1 MEIMVAPGK
10 NKNVDILEFED
21 AVRGT
26 LNPRGALIR
35 ILAAEA

>member
-1 MEIMVAPGK
+1 MVAPGK

-21 AVRGT
+21 AAREP
-26 LNPRGALIR
+26 LNPCGALIR